1 MTPDRDLECAEY
13 VLGLLDTEERSAVER
28 ALHEDAALQ
37 AAVDAWESRLSP
49 LGEAVTSR
57 QPPARV
63 WRRIEADL
71 GLVERTGAPT
81 TVPAGAQMRR
91 FWNSIRFWR
100 TLALATTFAMVAVVA
115 VNLFLAAPTEAPSGL
130 KSAYAA
136 AAIADDD
143 GVPHWTATVDKAKRE
158 IIVVPAVA
166 FQVSDS
172 ASTELWLIP
181 ENSKPISLGV
191 FPSNRSTSI
200 VLSKENAAKLNARS
214 ALAVSVEPKGG
225 SPTGQATGPVVG
237 KGAMHE
243 T

>member
-81 TVPAGAQMRR
+81 TLPAGAQMRR

-191 FPSNRSTSI
+191 FLQSLNFNCVVEGKCRQTQCPFSFGCFGRAQRRLSDGPSDGSC
-200 VLSKENAAKLNARS
+200 
-214 ALAVSVEPKGG
+214 GG
-225 SPTGQATGPVVG
+225 QGRDA
-237 KGAMHE
+237 
-243 T
+243 

>member
-13 VLGLLDTEERSAVER
+13 VLGLLNTEERGAVER
-28 ALHEDAALQ
+28 ALREDAALQ

-71 GLVERTGAPT
+71 GLVERTVTPT
-81 TVPAGAQMRR
+81 TLPGSQMRR

-115 VNLFLAAPTEAPSGL
+115 VNLFLAAPPEAPSGQ

-136 AAIADDD
+136 AAITGDD
-143 GVPHWTATVDKAKRE
+143 GVPHWTATVDKARRE

-166 FQVSDS
+166 FQVSES

>member
-1 MTPDRDLECAEY
+1 M
-13 VLGLLDTEERSAVER
+13 
-28 ALHEDAALQ
+28 Q
-37 AAVDAWESRLSP
+37 
-49 LGEAVTSR
+49 
-57 QPPARV
+57 
-63 WRRIEADL
+63 
-71 GLVERTGAPT
+71 
-81 TVPAGAQMRR
+81 R

-115 VNLFLAAPTEAPSGL
+115 VNLFLAAPPEAPSGL

>member
-28 ALHEDAALQ
+28 ALHEEAGLQ
-37 AAVDAWESRLSP
+37 AAVDAWASRLSP
-49 LGEAVTSR
+49 LGETVTSR

-71 GLVERTGAPT
+71 GLVERTGTPQS
-81 TVPAGAQMRR
+81 VPESRMQR
-91 FWNSIRFWR
+91 FWNSIQFWR
-100 TLALATTFAMVAVVA
+100 LVALATTFAMVAVVA
-115 VNLFLAAPTEAPSGL
+115 VNLFLVPTSEAPSGL

-136 AAIADDD
+136 TAITGDD

>member
-28 ALHEDAALQ
+28 ALHEDAAMQ
-37 AAVDAWESRLSP
+37 AAVQAWESRLSP
-49 LGEAVTSR
+49 LGETVSAR

-71 GLVERTGAPT
+71 GLTEQ
-81 TVPAGAQMRR
+81 TVTSATLPGTQVRR

-100 TLALATTFAMVAVVA
+100 SLALATTFAMVAVVA
-115 VNLFLAAPTEAPSGL
+115 VNLLLTAPSEAPSGL

-136 AAIADDD
+136 AAITGDD

-158 IIVVPAVA
+158 IIMVPAVA